1 MRHVAGIGMLLL
13 GLAGCQ
19 SLPAVVRIE
28 VDGSTLEF
36 KKKEP
41 PVPEQPAPEPPAPDG
56 GPDAPPR

>member
-1 MRHVAGIGMLLL
+1 MRHIAGIGMLLL

-19 SLPAVVRIE
+19 SLPALVRVE

-41 PVPEQPAPEPPAPDG
+41 PAPEQPASEPPAPDAAADV
-56 GPDAPPR
+56 PSR